1 MANVLKQIF
10 TSGSDQID
18 QTYTIEAW
26 HVSQSV
32 DAFTAAKEY
41 NISISGSLAITG
53 SLFATASH
61 AYSGSK
67 VYIASNNSTNTDFN
81 LVFKNSTGALGSHYE
96 LAADGANGP
105 YYNPSSNILTVPI
118 VSGSSANFTSLTGSL
133 SGSVTGTASFATS
146 ASYAATSSIAT
157 TATSTEQLSGHYIP
171 SGSSVSVIG
180 LLKMFAG
187 AGKTGATPPYT
198 SVVTVTPLD
207 LTGKTLNQN
216 LFFGVAPSQSSATVS
231 VTLTSPS
238 SITFVSN
245 VANTDF
251 TFIGTYI

>member
-10 TSGSDQID
+10 SPGID
-18 QTYTIEAW
+18 QVDQNYTIEAW
-26 HVSQSV
+26 HVSQSI
-32 DAFTAAKEY
+32 DAFTGVKAY
-41 NISISGSLAITG
+41 DINLSGSLSITG

-67 VYIASNNSTNTDFN
+67 IFIASNPSTDANYT

-96 LAADGANGP
+96 LAADGTNGP
-105 YYNPSSNILTVPI
+105 YYNPSSNTLTAGI

-157 TATSTEQLSGHYIP
+157 TATSTGQLSGYYVP
-171 SGSSVSVIG
+171 SGSSVSVVG